1 LETSELHKH
10 DIIKDCLERILRDP
24 AFASSERLTSFLRYI
39 VTEAMEG
46 RGSRLKGYNV
56 ALSVFSRGEHFDP
69 QTNSVVRVEATRL
82 RKQLAAYYAG
92 AGAEDPIEIRV
103 NRGTYVPEFVD
114 RVPLETENEGAEA
127 PAEEPAPLAGSRPAT
142 PIQDP
147 AATVRATTP
156 QLNTPSRF
164 VVALAIV
171 ATAASLFAI
180 AWQYSSRPHIADAAP
195 PAASRSVI
203 WSLPPSITV
212 AQLERP
218 PDSPLQPSQAS
229 ALARE
234 IASALGRFDALRVIE
249 ERQDAAQP
257 AAEYRLTGAVASAG
271 DKLSLSFNLVHTHDN
286 QIIWTRSFDD
296 LPQALTADARLSVVA
311 SLASTLGRTYG
322 VIFSDRFKRMPE
334 LTHEATGFECIVHS
348 SRYFNAPSPTAFA
361 AARGCIERSLK
372 ADPKSSSAHAVLATL
387 ILDGYLKG
395 YLQGEQPLTDALI
408 AANEAV
414 ELSPHS
420 ARAYEALFMARFYD
434 KRFEDAFE
442 AAHQAL
448 ALNPFSIETKSRIG
462 SAYVMRGE
470 FGPGMALL
478 DEVASAVENKAS
490 WLEFYFF
497 LNSYLNGDEN
507 QARRHARRS
516 SSMRTPLG
524 LIARII
530 VSHRAGQDET
540 VEKWKSHLMSEY
552 PRFAAD
558 IPGALDRFAMA
569 ESIKNRLLADL
580 QAAGVT
586 VKSTSP

>member
-1 LETSELHKH
+1 METPELHKH
-10 DIIKDCLERILRDP
+10 DIIRDCLERILQDP

-92 AGAEDPIEIRV
+92 AGANDPIEIRV

-114 RVPLETENEGAEA
+114 RLPLQAENDAPEVLGDDPVPVAG
-127 PAEEPAPLAGSRPAT
+127 PEPAAPIKDPAVAAT
-142 PIQDP
+142 PP
-147 AATVRATTP
+147 R
-156 QLNTPSRF
+156 LNTPSRMAGAMA
-164 VVALAIV
+164 VIAAAAILGV
-171 ATAASLFAI
+171 IS
-180 AWQYSSRPHIADAAP
+180 WQNSSRPYITDAP
-195 PAASRSVI
+195 PPATSHAAI

-218 PDSPLQPSQAS
+218 SDSPLQPSQAN

-249 ERQDAAQP
+249 ERPDATQP
-257 AAEYRLTGAVASAG
+257 IAEYRLTSAVASTG
-271 DKLSLSFNLVHTHDN
+271 DRLSLSFNLIHTHDN
-286 QIIWTRSFDD
+286 QIIWTKSFDD
-296 LPQALTADARLSVVA
+296 LPQVLTADARLPVVA
-311 SLASTLGRTYG
+311 GLASALGRTYG
-322 VIFSDRFKRMPE
+322 VVFSDRFKRMPE
-334 LTHEATGFECIVHS
+334 QTVDATGFECIVHS
-348 SRYFNAPSPTAFA
+348 SRYFNAPSLAAFA
-361 AARGCIERSLK
+361 AARGCVERSLK
-372 ADPKSSSAHAVLATL
+372 TDPKSSAAHAVLAML

-395 YLQGEQPLTDALI
+395 YLEGEQSLTDALI

-420 ARAYEALFMARFYD
+420 GRAHEALFMARFYD

-448 ALNPFSIETKSRIG
+448 ALNPFSIEIKSRVG
-462 SAYVMRGE
+462 SAYVMRGQL
-470 FGPGMALL
+470 GAGMVLL
-478 DEVASAVENKAS
+478 DDVASMVENKAS

-497 LNSYLNGDEN
+497 LNSYLNDDEN

-530 VSHRAGQDET
+530 VSHRAGEVET
-540 VEKWKSHLMSEY
+540 TEKWKSRLVSEY

-569 ESIKNRLLADL
+569 EPIRNRLLADL

-586 VKSTSP
+586 VKSASP